1 MSSFR
6 SLIGQITVSKNDQQ
20 TPAEPPRQES
30 RSALSS
36 KEGFPIGLKPL
47 YEPESA
53 VVDIVF
59 VHGLTGGMETTWTA
73 KNAVFSWPQTLLP
86 TKLPHARIL
95 TFGYDADVVDL
106 RAMVSKDRIGNH
118 AENLL
123 TALATHRE
131 NDDTNCRHV
140 LFVAHSLGG
149 LVCEDVSVYVY
160 FIIEAITEMKDAA
173 QALLA
178 SRNSAEK
185 HLQKILPCTRG
196 ILFLGTPHGGSGLAT
211 WAELLAKS
219 VGLVKQANPQI
230 LEVLKSDSE
239 VLARIQKEFHSMVRA
254 RANNH
259 DSSIAITCF
268 YEQLPLPGIGE
279 VSTII

>member
-1 MSSFR
+1 
-6 SLIGQITVSKNDQQ
+6 
-20 TPAEPPRQES
+20 
-30 RSALSS
+30 
-36 KEGFPIGLKPL
+36 
-47 YEPESA
+47 
-53 VVDIVF
+53 
-59 VHGLTGGMETTWTA
+59 
-73 KNAVFSWPQTLLP
+73 
-86 TKLPHARIL
+86 
-95 TFGYDADVVDL
+95 
-106 RAMVSKDRIGNH
+106 
-118 AENLL
+118 
-123 TALATHRE
+123 
-131 NDDTNCRHV
+131 
-140 LFVAHSLGG
+140 
-149 LVCEDVSVYVY
+149 
-160 FIIEAITEMKDAA
+160 MKDAA